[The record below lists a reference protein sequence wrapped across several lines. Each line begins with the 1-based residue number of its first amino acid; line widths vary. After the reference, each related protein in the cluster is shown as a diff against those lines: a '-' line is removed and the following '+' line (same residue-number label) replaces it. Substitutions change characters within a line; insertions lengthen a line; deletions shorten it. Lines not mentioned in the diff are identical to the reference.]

1 LNTKLIYA
9 LVGVVSLLTVVR
21 VEAATVFA
29 PTDGDVN
36 FLFATL
42 GGGTLAMFDDTDLS
56 FEGSSL
62 TINAPEIIG
71 FTGPV
76 NANQD
81 FIATGTNGTLDLIGS
96 DKFIL
101 GLNINGNWLADSGAV
116 SLGANAYQV
125 SFSNNGTLVSVDV
138 RVVPAVPV
146 PAAVWLFGSGLLGL
160 VGIARKARVPGM
172 SLS

>member
-1 LNTKLIYA
+1 MMMNKKTVYA
-9 LVGVVSLLTVVR
+9 LMGVASMLTVGNVN
-21 VEAATVFA
+21 AATVFA

-56 FEGSSL
+56 FAGSNL
-62 TINAPEIIG
+62 TISAPEIIG

-81 FIATGTNGTLDLIGS
+81 FIATGTNGLLNLIGS
-96 DKFIL
+96 DQFIL
-101 GLNINGNWLADSGAV
+101 GLDIGSGNWIGDSGAV

-125 SFSNNGTLVSVDV
+125 SFNNNGTLVTVDV
-138 RVVPAVPV
+138 QVIPPVPV
-146 PAAVWLFGSGLLGL
+146 PASVWLFGSGLLGL
-160 VGIARKARVPGM
+160 VGIARRRKAA
-172 SLS
+172 